1 MRGAGTTPI
10 LEAPPHAHEA
20 PPTEGEGHHAPPPRP
35 PAPGGDFVWG
45 GTSTTADAPASA
57 STPVVDLFGG
67 ESFDPPP
74 TNVNI
79 APPPPLAP
87 PPSSSANVPTAVVTP
102 LSMQQQPIESVDLFG
117 FDSDIPE
124 FGDQPMSAQP
134 CVAPPP
140 SPFGGLDFGGGGGP
154 SPDLRAQAIA
164 NAVGV
169 AMPMQQQPISGL
181 EGLASPMSSLG
192 SGLEGLNFS
201 MPQSLSPVGPRPP
214 FGGMMG
220 MGGATPPAS
229 STPGY
234 GTPTSGMSSPAKSVS
249 GMPMSGDLFFLYIFM
264 LLCRILTKII
274 TACLLTVY
282 ILDVCAIKTTYAS
295 SHLSAYLGNSCFLSI
310 PYLQGFYCYM

>member
-1 MRGAGTTPI
+1 MQ
-10 LEAPPHAHEA
+10 
-20 PPTEGEGHHAPPPRP
+20 
-35 PAPGGDFVWG
+35 
-45 GTSTTADAPASA
+45 
-57 STPVVDLFGG
+57 
-67 ESFDPPP
+67 
-74 TNVNI
+74 
-79 APPPPLAP
+79 
-87 PPSSSANVPTAVVTP
+87 
-102 LSMQQQPIESVDLFG
+102 QQQPIESVDLFG

-154 SPDLRAQAIA
+154 SPDLRAQAFA

-169 AMPMQQQPISGL
+169 AMPMQQQPPMGSGL
-181 EGLASPMSSLG
+181 EGMASPMSSLG
-192 SGLEGLNFS
+192 SGLEGLNFA

-249 GMPMSGDLFFLYIFM
+249 GMPMPGDLFFLYIFM
-264 LLCRILTKII
+264 LLCRIL
-274 TACLLTVY
+274 
-282 ILDVCAIKTTYAS
+282 
-295 SHLSAYLGNSCFLSI
+295 N
-310 PYLQGFYCYM
+310 